1 MGADFEVS
9 IDSSG
14 KPQLLYIDKGNK
26 NINVGSQLSDF
37 TMVKELGKGNFGSVF
52 LVTSKLTKK
61 VYALKEIKR
70 EMYNDEQRLEVE
82 KEIRLLKDLNHP
94 HVIKYFTSFIEN
106 GNFYIII
113 EYINGGSL
121 ENLYNQVKSEGKL
134 IREKMIWDFLIQTL
148 SGLVYLHENKKIIH
162 RDIKP
167 DNLLLDKENGLKI
180 SDFGISAVYKNDV
193 DDLIKCHQSRVGPI
207 AFMAQEIAEGKEYDF
222 KSDIYMLGLTFYFML
237 TGVLPESKKR
247 SFGNNFEVIKK
258 QNSDEIIPQYYS
270 EELKHFINTLLLA
283 DKNQRPSA
291 KKAFAKAISYYTI
304 KYLKITSILATLEC
318 FLAIPSIGPYF
329 RKDKISDKIKNDVDR
344 KYIVTKIIKE
354 ALDYAN
360 PYNFN
365 YEKLKLQCWK
375 LRVIFY
381 VKNGD
386 FEKKS
391 LEIDTITLVEDIC
404 NNLHRELNRGDI
416 NNFQNPKNNNNI
428 NENYT
433 DDKGGKIDEA
443 DEQSVITWAVKK
455 FRENFKSKISD
466 QIYFLLKTV
475 YQCPECK
482 NNIKYL
488 TSFNCACCLNPER
501 CALWLN
507 KKILNINELLKHR
520 VKTRLFSD
528 MNMNCKFC
536 KKMQKSI
543 NITKKLYTS
552 PYNLILGFDYADE
565 SKFII
570 NIEENINI
578 SEFVE
583 RTDICKTFLR
593 LVGAIFIER
602 DVDDTNKYVSFSK
615 DINGQWIYC
624 NGTSVQNSSLYD
636 LQNHKGIQA
645 LFYTTL

>member
-1 MGADFEVS
+1 MGADFEFS

-14 KPQLLYIDKGNK
+14 KPQLFFIDKGNSK
-26 NINVGSQLSDF
+26 INVGSKLSDF
-37 TMVKELGKGNFGSVF
+37 IVEKELGKGNFGAVY

-70 EMYNDEQRLEVE
+70 EMYNEDQRLEVE

-94 HVIKYFTSFIEN
+94 HVIKYFTSFMEN
-106 GNFYIII
+106 GNFYIVI

-180 SDFGISAVYKNDV
+180 SDFGISAVYKNDA
-193 DDLIKCHQSRVGPI
+193 DDLIKCHQTHIGPI
-207 AFMAQEIAEGKEYDF
+207 AFMSQEIAEGKDYDF

-237 TGVLPESKKR
+237 TGILPEAKKR
-247 SFGNNFEVIKK
+247 RFDDDNFDVIKK
-258 QNSDEIIPQYYS
+258 KNSEEFIPEYYS
-270 EELKHFINTLLLA
+270 EEIKHFINKLLLP
-283 DKNQRPSA
+283 DTNQRPSA
-291 KKAFAKAISYYTI
+291 KRAFAEAISHYTI

-318 FLAIPSIGPYF
+318 FLALPSIGPYF
-329 RKDKISDKIKNDVDR
+329 SSDKMNTKIKNDIDR
-344 KYIVTKIIKE
+344 KYLVTKIIKD
-354 ALDYAN
+354 ALEYAN
-360 PYNFN
+360 PNNYN
-365 YEKLKLQCWK
+365 YEKLKIQCWK
-375 LRVIFY
+375 LRVVFY
-381 VKNGD
+381 VKNT
-386 FEKKS
+386 ETKKS
-391 LEIDTITLVEDIC
+391 LEIDTITIIEDIC
-404 NNLHRELNRGDI
+404 NKLHKELNKVD
-416 NNFQNPKNNNNI
+416 NSSQNSNNNHNI
-428 NENYT
+428 NESYT

-455 FRENFKSKISD
+455 FSANFKSRISD

-488 TSFNCACCLNPER
+488 TSFHCAWCLYPER
-501 CALWLN
+501 CVMWLN
-507 KKILNINELLKHR
+507 KKIINVNDLLKHMT
-520 VKTRLFSD
+520 KTRLFTD
-528 MNMNCKFC
+528 VKKNCKFC
-536 KKMQKSI
+536 NKTQNSI
-543 NITKKLYTS
+543 NITKKFYTS
-552 PYNLILGFDYADE
+552 PYNLIIAFNYSDE
-565 SKFII
+565 SKFIL

-583 RTDICKTFLR
+583 RTDICKTNMR
-593 LVGAIFIER
+593 LVGAIFIETN
-602 DVDDTNKYVSFSK
+602 DDDTNKYVSFSK
-615 DINGQWIYC
+615 DKNGQWKYC
-624 NGTSVQNSSLYD
+624 NGTNVQNCSLYD

-645 LFYTTL
+645 LFYTTS

>member
-1 MGADFEVS
+1 MGADFELS
-9 IDSSG
+9 TDSSG
-14 KPQLLYIDKGNK
+14 KPQLFYIDKGNK

-37 TMVKELGKGNFGSVF
+37 TIIKELGKGNFGSVY

-106 GNFYIII
+106 ENFYIVI

-121 ENLYNQVKSEGKL
+121 ENLYKQVSSEGKL
-134 IREKMIWDFLIQTL
+134 IREKMIWDYLIQTL

-193 DDLIKCHQSRVGPI
+193 DDLIKCHQSHVGPI

-237 TGVLPESKKR
+237 TGKLPESKKR
-247 SFGNNFEVIKK
+247 SFGSNNFEVIKTK
-258 QNSDEIIPQYYS
+258 NSNEIIPEYYS

-318 FLAIPSIGPYF
+318 FLALPSIGPYF
-329 RKDKISDKIKNDVDR
+329 SKDKIKDRIKNDVDG

-360 PYNFN
+360 PNNFD
-365 YEKLKLQCWK
+365 YDKLKLQCWK
-375 LRVIFY
+375 LRVLFY
-381 VKNGD
+381 VKNG
-386 FEKKS
+386 EIKKS
-391 LEIDTITLVEDIC
+391 LEIDTITLIEDIC
-404 NNLHRELNRGDI
+404 NKLHRELNKVNI
-416 NNFQNPKNNNNI
+416 NNSQNVNNNNNI

-455 FRENFKSKISD
+455 FGENFKSKISD
-466 QIYFLLKTV
+466 QIYFLIKTV

-501 CALWLN
+501 CVLWLN
-507 KKILNINELLKHR
+507 KKILNINDLLKHR
-520 VKTRLFSD
+520 LKTRLFSD
-528 MNMNCKFC
+528 INLNCKFC
-536 KKMQKSI
+536 KKMQNSI

-552 PYNLILGFDYADE
+552 PYNFILGFDYSDE
-565 SKFII
+565 SKFIL

-578 SEFVE
+578 SELVE
-583 RTDICKTFLR
+583 RTDICKTILR
-593 LVGAIFIER
+593 LVGAIFIEKN
-602 DVDDTNKYVSFSK
+602 DDDTNKYVSYIK
-615 DINGQWIYC
+615 DINGQWKFC
-624 NGTSVQNSSLYD
+624 NGTNVQNSSLYD

>member
-1 MGADFEVS
+1 MGADFEFT

-14 KPQLLYIDKGNK
+14 KPQLFFIDKGNS
-26 NINVGSQLSDF
+26 NINVGSRLSDF
-37 TMVKELGKGNFGSVF
+37 TVEKELGKGNFGAVY

-70 EMYNDEQRLEVE
+70 EMYNEDQRLEVE

-94 HVIKYFTSFIEN
+94 HVIKYFTSFMEN
-106 GNFYIII
+106 GNFYIVI

-121 ENLYNQVKSEGKL
+121 ANLYKQVSNEGKL
-134 IREKMIWDFLIQTL
+134 IKEKMIWDFLIQTL

-193 DDLIKCHQSRVGPI
+193 DDLIKCHQSHVGPI

-291 KKAFAKAISYYTI
+291 KKAFAKAIAYYTI

-318 FLAIPSIGPYF
+318 FLALPSIGPYF
-329 RKDKISDKIKNDVDR
+329 RKDKINDKIKNDVDR
-344 KYIVTKIIKE
+344 KYFVTKIIKE

-360 PYNFN
+360 PNNFN

-404 NNLHRELNRGDI
+404 NKLHRELNRGDI

-602 DVDDTNKYVSFSK
+602 DVDDTNKYVSYSK

-624 NGTSVQNSSLYD
+624 NGTNVQNSSLYD

-645 LFYTTL
+645 LFYTST